1 MLGGFTFMRKLTKLS
16 VIAAVLLLLSLSLT
30 GCEFPP
36 IVSSCSHQWSDA
48 TCTDPVTC
56 VLCGETNGGPLGHYW
71 IDATCTSAEMCKRCG
86 ERKGSPLGHE
96 WMAATCTEPE
106 TCARCYGTKG
116 KPTGHKWVDADC
128 THAKYCDLCGI
139 KGGDIGDHDWV
150 DATCSEEGYCRI
162 CLTPGDPINPD
173 AHTIEDGKCIHC
185 DYVVYPTITV
195 SSATYSK
202 SSGEENITVVVSISQ
217 NPGVLGM
224 TLVLEYNTDAMD
236 LISTE
241 SGEAF
246 STLDFSNS
254 GNAVNWDGEKISE
267 SDIKDGEIL
276 VLTFR
281 MNSYVSCGDYNV
293 NVKMIHA
300 CDNDFKPLD
309 FKINNGTVT
318 VTE

>member
-1 MLGGFTFMRKLTKLS
+1 MRKLTKLS
-16 VIAAVLLLLSLSLT
+16 VIAAVLLLLSISLT

-36 IVSSCSHQWSDA
+36 ITSSCSHQWKDA

-56 VLCGETNGGPLGHYW
+56 ELCGEVQGGPLGHYW

-162 CLTPGDPINPD
+162 CLTPGDPITPD
-173 AHTIEDGKCIHC
+173 AHTIEDGKCIYC
-185 DYVVYPTITV
+185 DYVAYPTVTV

-202 SSGEENITVVVSISQ
+202 SSGEEYVTVVVSVSQ

-224 TLVLEYNTDAMD
+224 RLMLEYSSDIMTYDEVN
-236 LISTE
+236 
-241 SGEAF
+241 SGSAF
-246 STLDFSNS
+246 SSLDFSILDN
-254 GNAVNWDGEKISE
+254 VVVWDGMEISE
-267 SDIKDGEIL
+267 SDVKDGEIL

-281 MNSYVSCGDYNV
+281 MNSYADLGEYKI
-293 NVKMIHA
+293 NVKVLDA
-300 CDNDFKPLD
+300 YDNDLKPID
-309 FKINNGTVT
+309 FLVISGTVT